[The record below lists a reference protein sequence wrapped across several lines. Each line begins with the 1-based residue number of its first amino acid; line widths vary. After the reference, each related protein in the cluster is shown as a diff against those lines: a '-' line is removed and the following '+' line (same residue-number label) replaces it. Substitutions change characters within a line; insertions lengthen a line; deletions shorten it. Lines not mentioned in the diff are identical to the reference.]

1 VNLSTYQRSAT
12 RYIVEMKVSKVAQW
26 VDVALSRS
34 GTSQAELARKISET
48 LHREIDRA
56 AVNKMVKGTRNVL
69 ADEMLAIEAI
79 TNVPLPSPHVPIQVP
94 LIDWVS
100 AGKLAEPRSQIPV
113 EDVPLLAFA
122 DLGTGDYFA
131 LKVQGTSMDRV
142 SPEGSVIVVNRAD
155 KTPVNGAFFVFW
167 SRSEG
172 TTYKRWHGGDPP
184 YLAPYS
190 WDASHQ
196 PIFVK
201 KKRDLEIVGR
211 VKRTLLDL

>member
-1 VNLSTYQRSAT
+1 
-12 RYIVEMKVSKVAQW
+12 MKIASVSQW
-26 VDVALSRS
+26 VEAAIDRS
-34 GTSQAELARKISET
+34 GISQAELSRRLSEE

-69 ADEMLAIEAI
+69 ADEMLAIESI
-79 TNVPLPSPHVPIQVP
+79 TSVPVPSPHAPVQVP
-94 LIDWVS
+94 LIDWVA

-122 DLGTGDYFA
+122 DLGAGDFFA

-155 KTPVNGAFFVFW
+155 KVAINGAYYVFW
-167 SRSEG
+167 ARDEG
-172 TTYKRWHGGDPP
+172 TTYKRWQGGDPP

-190 WDASHQ
+190 WDGSHK